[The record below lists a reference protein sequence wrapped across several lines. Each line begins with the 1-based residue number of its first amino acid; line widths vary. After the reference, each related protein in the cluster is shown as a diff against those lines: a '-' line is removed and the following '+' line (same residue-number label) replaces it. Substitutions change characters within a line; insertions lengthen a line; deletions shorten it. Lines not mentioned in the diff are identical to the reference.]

1 MWVSCKIW
9 LLSCLP
15 IIFFSMLTSLTILN
29 SKVYGKAEIR
39 LNDCDSLQLVGPNN
53 IGKSTLI
60 YALNFLFI
68 IDGNKMTFSGQRRGD
83 KETLHHYFPNPNQ
96 SYIVFEIFKKSY
108 YCIIVKRNGDSD
120 LEYFQFNS
128 EYKEHYFVNEDKRL
142 LKFDEV
148 QEALAKDGLTL
159 SQFKDKREVF
169 NTVYQRGKRNQGVVW
184 LDDNVKSEGLSNN
197 FSRIYRYLINTKLI
211 TNKNL
216 KEALIVADN
225 RENETLNF
233 SQKNKKDIIDLRKI
247 NNEIRNLKS
256 VKNEF
261 DEFREVMSQYNA
273 KAKIINQF
281 FYAFNYNYDNTL
293 PTLQSQLAER
303 NQNIAKINTEINEN
317 LIPQKADFDRKI
329 GNKETEI
336 NGKAE
341 LLNDKET
348 ELKTINSFEPIE
360 LLNESLG
367 NLDKRR
373 KEIESRL
380 TMVEIQKLNST
391 QIESRIGQ
399 LKAQIQLFEN
409 QIKNYGDL
417 LINKISGNK
426 ENRIL
431 LNGLL
436 SEQVKSL
443 PGKQVLK
450 AIHKVSEKLNIF
462 DGEIDIS
469 KNLNLVDF
477 KTVDE
482 IKEELAAVKLDLKS
496 QEALFE
502 VAKDIEKSQIS
513 LQQVNTEIES
523 IRFKIA
529 KIKSKPQLL
538 KTIEKLKQDL
548 HVLNIEKQKIETEQ
562 SRLAKEIAKR
572 QLEVQE
578 LIVDKDKRERRIRE
592 LQEYKQTLD
601 TFGLVAEEFESSDDL
616 DNLFKKVQIN
626 MADRH
631 DLKATKDKLFDKLR
645 DKLQSTFA
653 DEMDFIK
660 YVEEEIALLEDKER
674 SVSSLLESI
683 SAQFANPA
691 YALLKRYEEF
701 KEFVYNK
708 FNTKLSQA
716 RISDIESLKI
726 ELVDNRRLV
735 EEVKKISQIQQV
747 RGQLMFEF
755 DHSENL
761 KVLDHYLDTGKK
773 IEFDDLFDI
782 NLHLT
787 RKGVNKQVDLNE
799 QIESDGTDK
808 MIRLII
814 IMTIINRLAIFDDE
828 NRIALFIDEV
838 ATIDKQNRPELVRF
852 CKEHNF
858 IPIFAAPD
866 AVAGFGKYYFI
877 YPSAGKININEKVNA
892 MYGERVA
899 ASN

>member
-1 MWVSCKIW
+1 
-9 LLSCLP
+9 
-15 IIFFSMLTSLTILN
+15 MLTSLTILN

-108 YCIIVKRNGDSD
+108 YCILVKRNGDSE
-120 LEYFQFNS
+120 LEYYRFNT
-128 EYKEHYFVNEDKRL
+128 EYKEHYFVDENKKL

-148 QEALAKDGLTL
+148 QEALAKDGVEFIP
-159 SQFKDKREVF
+159 FKDKREVF
-169 NTVYQRGKRNQGVVW
+169 NTVYQRGRRNNGVVW
-184 LDDNVKSEGLSNN
+184 LDDNVKTEGLSNN

-225 RENETLNF
+225 RENEVLNF

-261 DEFREVMSQYNA
+261 DEFREVVSQYNA
-273 KAKIINQF
+273 KARIIHQF
-281 FYAFNYNYDNTL
+281 FYAFNANYESTL

-303 NQNIAKINTEINEN
+303 NQNIARINTEINEN

-336 NGKAE
+336 NSKAE
-341 LLNDKET
+341 LLNEKEI
-348 ELKTINSFEPIE
+348 EIKVINSFDPIE
-360 LLNESLG
+360 LLNESLE
-367 NLDKRR
+367 NYDQKR
-373 KEIESRL
+373 KEIESRI
-380 TMVEIQKLNST
+380 TMVEIQKLNSRM
-391 QIESRIGQ
+391 IDNRIAQ
-399 LKAQIQLFEN
+399 LRDSVVRYEN
-409 QIKNYGDL
+409 QVKNYGDL
-417 LINKISGNK
+417 LINKISGNM
-426 ENRIL
+426 ENRKM
-431 LNGLL
+431 LNGIL

-443 PGKQVLK
+443 PGDQVLK
-450 AIHKVSEKLNIF
+450 AIHKVSEKLKIF
-462 DGEIDIS
+462 DGEIDLS
-469 KNLNLVDF
+469 KNIHFEDF
-477 KTVDE
+477 KSVEE
-482 IKEELAAVKLDLKS
+482 IKDELAGAKTELKS
-496 QEALFE
+496 QEALYE
-502 VAKDIEKSQIS
+502 VAKDLEKSTLE
-513 LQQVNTEIES
+513 LQAINAEIEG
-523 IRFKIA
+523 IKLKIQ
-529 KIKSKPQLL
+529 KIKSKPTLI
-538 KTIEKLKQDL
+538 KAIDKLKQDL
-548 HVLNIEKQKIETEQ
+548 QTLNEEKQKIEAEQ
-562 SRLAKEIAKR
+562 AKLAKDIAKR
-572 QLEVQE
+572 QLEVQD

-601 TFGLVAEEFESSDDL
+601 TYGLVGEEFESQDDL
-616 DNLFKKVQIN
+616 DNLYKKVQIN

-631 DLKATKDKLFDKLR
+631 ELKASKDKLFEKLR

-660 YVEEEIALLEDKER
+660 YVEEEIALIDDKER
-674 SVSSLLESI
+674 SISSLLENI

-691 YALLKRYEEF
+691 YTLLKRYDEF

-716 RISDIESLKI
+716 KISDIESLTI
-726 ELVDNRRLV
+726 ELEDNKRLV
-735 EEVKKISQIQQV
+735 DEVKKISQIQAV

-761 KVLDHYLDTGKK
+761 KVLDAYLDSGKK

-782 NLHLT
+782 TLHLT
-787 RKGVNKQVDLNE
+787 RKGVSKRVDLNE

-877 YPSAGKININEKVNA
+877 YPNAGKININEKVNA
-892 MYGERVA
+892 MYGERN
-899 ASN
+899 ASAN

>member
-1 MWVSCKIW
+1 
-9 LLSCLP
+9 
-15 IIFFSMLTSLTILN
+15 MLTSLTILN

-120 LEYFQFNS
+120 LEYYQFNS

-281 FYAFNYNYDNTL
+281 FYAFNFNYESTL

-317 LIPQKADFDRKI
+317 LIPQKADYDRKI

-341 LLNDKET
+341 LLNEKET
-348 ELKTINSFEPIE
+348 ELKTINAFEPIE

-380 TMVEIQKLNST
+380 TMVEIQKLNSQ
-391 QIESRIGQ
+391 QIDARIGQ
-399 LKAQIQLFEN
+399 LNAQIQLFDK

-443 PGKQVLK
+443 PGNQVLK
-450 AIHKVSEKLNIF
+450 AIHKVSQKLNLF

-482 IKEELAAVKLDLKS
+482 IKEELAAVKLELKS

-513 LQQVNTEIES
+513 LQQVNAEIEG

-548 HVLNIEKQKIETEQ
+548 HVLNVEKQKIETEQ

-631 DLKATKDKLFDKLR
+631 DLKAAKDKLFDKLR

-708 FNTKLSQA
+708 FNSKLSQA
-716 RISDIESLKI
+716 KISDIESLSI
-726 ELVDNRRLV
+726 ELVDNKRLV

-773 IEFDDLFDI
+773 IDFDDLFDI
-782 NLHLT
+782 TLHLS

-899 ASN
+899 ISN

>member
-1 MWVSCKIW
+1 
-9 LLSCLP
+9 
-15 IIFFSMLTSLTILN
+15 MLTSLTILN

-96 SYIVFEIFKKSY
+96 SYIVFEVFKKSY
-108 YCIIVKRNGDSD
+108 YCILVKRNGDSE
-120 LEYFQFNS
+120 LEYYQFNS
-128 EYKEHYFVNEDKRL
+128 EYKEHFFVDENKKL
-142 LKFDEV
+142 LKFEEV
-148 QEALAKDGLTL
+148 QAALVMDGLEL
-159 SQFKDKREVF
+159 IPFKDKREVF

-273 KAKIINQF
+273 KARIINQLY
-281 FYAFNYNYDNTL
+281 YAFSQNYDTTL

-336 NGKAE
+336 NSKAE
-341 LLNDKET
+341 LLNEKET
-348 ELKTINSFEPIE
+348 DLGIINAFEPLE
-360 LLNESLG
+360 FLNEALE
-367 NLDKRR
+367 NYDKRR
-373 KEIESRL
+373 KEVESRI
-380 TMVEIQKLNST
+380 TMVEIQRLNSQ
-391 QIESRIGQ
+391 QIEQRILQ
-399 LKAQIQLFEN
+399 LKSQILRNEN
-409 QIKNYGDL
+409 QVENYGNL

-426 ENRIL
+426 ENRKL
-431 LNGLL
+431 LNAIL

-443 PGKQVLK
+443 PGNQVLK
-450 AIHKVSEKLNIF
+450 AIHQVTDKLSIF

-469 KNLNLVDF
+469 KNLELKDF
-477 KTVDE
+477 KTIEE
-482 IKEELAAVKLDLKS
+482 IKEELNSIKLELKS

-502 VAKDIEKSQIS
+502 VARDLEKSQKDLHAINS
-513 LQQVNTEIES
+513 EIEI
-523 IRFKIA
+523 IRTKLH
-529 KIKSKPQLL
+529 KIKSKPTLQ
-538 KTIEKLKQDL
+538 KAIDKLKVDL
-548 HVLNIEKQKIETEQ
+548 KLLNEEKQKIETEQ
-562 SRLAKEIAKR
+562 ARLAKDIAKK
-572 QLEVQE
+572 QLDVQE

-592 LQEYKQTLD
+592 IQEYKQNLAQ
-601 TFGLVAEEFESSDDL
+601 FGLVGEEFDSADDL
-616 DNLFKKVQIN
+616 DNLYKKVQIN
-626 MADRH
+626 MSDRH
-631 DLKATKDKLFDKLR
+631 DLKASKDKLFEKLR

-660 YVEEEIALLEDKER
+660 YVEEEISLLEDKER

-691 YALLKRYEEF
+691 YTLLKRYEEF

-708 FNTKLSQA
+708 FNSKLSQA
-716 RISDIESLKI
+716 RISDIESLTI
-726 ELVDNRRLV
+726 ELMDNKKLV

-761 KVLDHYLDTGKK
+761 KVLDAYLDNAKK

-782 NLHLT
+782 SLNLT
-787 RKGVNKQVDLNE
+787 RKGSTKQVDLNE

-866 AVAGFGKYYFI
+866 AVPGFGKYYFI
-877 YPSAGKININEKVNA
+877 YPNAGKININEKVNA
-892 MYGERVA
+892 MYGERNA
-899 ASN
+899 NAN